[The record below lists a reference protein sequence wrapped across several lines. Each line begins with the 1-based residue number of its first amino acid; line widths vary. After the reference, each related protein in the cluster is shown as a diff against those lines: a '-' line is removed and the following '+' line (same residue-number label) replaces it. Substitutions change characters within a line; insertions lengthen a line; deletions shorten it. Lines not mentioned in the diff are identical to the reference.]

1 MEGNM
6 NSGGR
11 SSGLL
16 YKFLGLFTKVHA
28 GEAATVLLLTLTG
41 FLVLGAYYIIKPVR
55 EGLIL
60 GDTSAEFKSYL
71 SAAAVILLIFVVKAF
86 SRLASK
92 VPRQKLITWVT
103 FFFISNLIVFY
114 ILSFADISA
123 PAYGTAFFIW
133 IAIFNVMV
141 VAQFWAFANDVYTPE
156 EGKRLFPL
164 VAFGATFGAF
174 AGAKVSGWL
183 VHSIGRFQLM
193 LVGAGVLFLS
203 VVFVRIIHGRE
214 MKKNRTL
221 SVEAEEAAAL
231 TEKTKEK
238 EKPLGKE
245 GGFKLV
251 FKKRYLLYLAVF
263 ILLLNFINTNGEYIL
278 GHVARSSA
286 EMAIE
291 AGTAGD
297 LDLGDYITKFYANF
311 FALVNLLSLIIQL
324 FLVSRIFKW
333 FGIRGA
339 IFFLPLISLGGYMFV
354 AVGAS
359 LLVVRWAKTL
369 ENSTDYSLMNTTR
382 HSLFLVTTREEKYKA
397 KAAIDTFF
405 HRGGDVL
412 SGVLVLVGT
421 TLLALSVESF
431 ALVNVAFGLLWI
443 TVGVLVAR
451 EHKRIS
457 AAFKSSKP

>member
-1 MEGNM
+1 M
-6 NSGGR
+6 NSEDR

-28 GEAATVLLLTLTG
+28 GEAATLLLLTLAG
-41 FLVLGAYYIIKPVR
+41 FLVLGAYYVVKPVR

-60 GDTSAEFKSYL
+60 GDTNAEFKSYL

-103 FFFISNLIVFY
+103 LFFISNLIIFY
-114 ILSFADISA
+114 VLSLTDVSK

-141 VAQFWAFANDVYTPE
+141 VAQFWAFANDIYTPE

-183 VHSIGRFQLM
+183 VEYINRYQLM
-193 LVGAGVLFLS
+193 LVGAVVLFLS
-203 VVFVRIIHGRE
+203 VVFIRIVHGRE
-214 MKKNRTL
+214 VKKNKAAP
-221 SVEAEEAAAL
+221 VEAEAAAA
-231 TEKTKEK
+231 ESERSKEK

-251 FKKRYLLYLAVF
+251 FKKRYLLYLAIF

-278 GHVARSSA
+278 GHVARSTA
-286 EMAIE
+286 EVAVE

-297 LDLGDYITKFYANF
+297 LDLGDYITKFYADF
-311 FALVNLLSLIIQL
+311 FALVNLLTLIIQL

-421 TLLALSVESF
+421 TFLALSVESF
-431 ALVNVAFGLLWI
+431 ALVNVVFGLLWI
-443 TVGVLVAR
+443 SVGILVAR
-451 EHKRIS
+451 EHKRLS
-457 AAFKSSKP
+457 AAIKSTQP